1 MQSAVKARLP
11 LLALQLA
18 LRVALW
24 VALWVGVSLLAAAS
38 AQAQTLALTGPALG
52 EEVTVTTP
60 YIELHTGPGRGYP
73 VAQVVE
79 RGARVTLELRRT
91 DWFRVRTAQGRVGWV
106 PRAQLETTLTAA
118 GAPRSLRDVLLDD
131 YLSRRLEAGGHWG
144 RFEGEPMLRFSA
156 HLRLADAFG
165 AEASFGQ
172 VQGRYAGTEFWHLNL
187 NAEPWSDRR
196 LSPSFGVGLGRFR
209 NVPNLSLVDAQR
221 TNATLA
227 TATLGL
233 RWHLGARFVLRTDY
247 SLYSSFVSDEQTLE
261 FRALSAGLAFFF

>member
-1 MQSAVKARLP
+1 MKARTTVVCRVLVSALV
-11 LLALQLA
+11 LLT
-18 LRVALW
+18 
-24 VALWVGVSLLAAAS
+24 AAATAAPPVDAS
-38 AQAQTLALTGPALG
+38 GPAQG
-52 EEVTVTTP
+52 EVLTVTTP
-60 YIELHTGPGRGYP
+60 FIELHTGPGRGYP
-73 VAQVVE
+73 VFQVVE
-79 RGARVTLELRRT
+79 RGAQVSLEARRT

-106 PRAQLETTLTAA
+106 ARAQLESTLTAA
-118 GAPRSLRDVLLDD
+118 GTPRSLRDVLLDD

-156 HLRLADAFG
+156 QWRLADAFG

-196 LSPSFGVGLGRFR
+196 LSPSFGIGFGRFR

-233 RWHLGARFVLRTDY
+233 RWHLSTRLVLRGDY

-261 FRALSAGLAFFF
+261 YRSLSAGLAFFF